1 MEKTRCYWPQN
12 DSLMIK
18 YHDEEWGVPVHD
30 DLKHFEFI
38 VLDAFQAGLSWRTIL
53 HKREHFKNAFDNFDY
68 KKISKYTETKVQQ
81 LLNNKN
87 IIRNQLKIRATIS
100 NAKAFMEIQKEFGS
114 FDKYVWQF
122 VNKTTII
129 NQYHE
134 HQDIPAISP
143 ESDKLSKDLNKRG
156 FKFVGSTIIY
166 AYMQAA
172 GLVNDHLTSCFCYK
186 RS

>member
-68 KKISKYTETKVQQ
+68 KKFQNILKPKS
-81 LLNNKN
+81 NN
-87 IIRNQLKIRATIS
+87 
-100 NAKAFMEIQKEFGS
+100 
-114 FDKYVWQF
+114 Y
-122 VNKTTII
+122 
-129 NQYHE
+129 
-134 HQDIPAISP
+134 
-143 ESDKLSKDLNKRG
+143 
-156 FKFVGSTIIY
+156 
-166 AYMQAA
+166 
-172 GLVNDHLTSCFCYK
+172 
-186 RS
+186 